1 MRWKLILASVLVEA
15 IMLVALVWNGL
26 RLTDESLQRQAETR
40 LGEISVLLN
49 AALGPALAMQ
59 DYAPAADVFK
69 QSRRPDGIQYF
80 VLTDPRGKRL
90 LSDGWP
96 ADAPLP
102 PHQDGF
108 DSGQIGESANLRI
121 PITLSAQTYGH
132 LHFGISTK
140 FLLDAR
146 QHLIRQ
152 SLIIAALAIVL
163 SLLLLSMIALWITRH
178 LKQLQL
184 ASDAVSRGDYS
195 VSVSVKV
202 ESTDEIGKLAAAF
215 NRMTDHIG
223 VQLAEL
229 SASEMRFKSLLN
241 LSTDLYWEQDCNFRF
256 THRASSRLPAGTRQ
270 FSNLL
275 VGKQRWELDTTL
287 TADEWMPHRAKLAA
301 HETFR
306 DLEYG
311 VHHPDGTT
319 SFHLVH
325 GEPIFDEK
333 GNFSGYRGTATDITQ
348 RKQLE
353 ASLRLSATVFAE
365 AHESIVITDRD
376 GKIVDSNPTASE
388 MTGYSRD
395 NLLGRNALEQFEFEA
410 FHLDHESIS
419 RLAQSGH
426 WRGETR
432 RQRKN
437 GESFPALL
445 TISVVRDPA
454 GKTLNYILIFSDIT
468 ALKTQHEKLEALA
481 HYDALTHLPNRV
493 LLADRLQH
501 GLRQAR
507 RKKELL
513 AVAYL
518 DLDGF
523 KQVNDTLGHDA
534 GDTLLIEVA
543 TRLQNCVRSSDTA
556 ARLGGD
562 EFVLL
567 LHANDFGDCE
577 AALLRVLGALAS
589 DFMINGQNV
598 AISASI
604 GVTLFPYDNADPDV
618 LLRHADQAM
627 YVAKQSGRN
636 RYNFFDAELDQRQ
649 QSNQAQ
655 IARIAAALDAEE
667 FVLFYQPKVDMRSGE
682 VFGAEALIRWQ
693 HPERGTLSP
702 AEFLPLIEETDF
714 SVTLGEWVVESAV
727 KQQEIWQ
734 KSALTVTVSVNVTPR
749 HIQSPEFVKN
759 LRELLAAHPS
769 VSPATLEFEIVE
781 SAALEDIQHIS
792 EIMSECVSLGVS
804 FALDD
809 FGTGYSSLTYFRRL
823 PAQTLKI
830 DQSFIRD
837 MLVDPEDMAIAQ
849 GVIGLAQAFQRTVV
863 AEGAETTEHG
873 TRLLEMGCHLAQG
886 YGIARPMPASELP
899 GWIKNFR
906 APQAW
911 NQANK

>member
-1 MRWKLILASVLVEA
+1 MRWKLILACALVEA
-15 IMLVALVWNGL
+15 VMLVALVWNGL

-49 AALGPALAMQ
+49 AALGPAMATQ
-59 DYAPAADVFK
+59 DYAPVADVFK
-69 QSRRPDGIQYF
+69 QSRRADGIQYF

-102 PHQDGF
+102 AHPAGV
-108 DSGQIGESANLRI
+108 DSGEIGESANLQI
-121 PITLSAQTYGH
+121 PITLSGQTYGY

-140 FLLDAR
+140 FLLDTR

-152 SLIIAALAIVL
+152 SLIIAALAIAL
-163 SLLLLSMIALWITRH
+163 SLLLLSTIALWITRH
-178 LKQLQL
+178 LTQLQL
-184 ASDAVSRGDYS
+184 ASEAVSKGDYS
-195 VSVSVKV
+195 VSVNID
-202 ESTDEIGKLAAAF
+202 STDEIGKLAAAF

-229 SASEMRFKSLLN
+229 SASEKRFKSLLN
-241 LSTDLYWEQDCNFRF
+241 LSTDLYWEQDSDFRF
-256 THRASSRLPAGTRQ
+256 TRRDFPRLPAGTRHLGN
-270 FSNLL
+270 FLI
-275 VGKQRWELDTTL
+275 GKQRWEVDTTL
-287 TADEWMPHRAKLAA
+287 TPEEWMPHQQQLAA
-301 HETFR
+301 HQTFR

-365 AHESIVITDRD
+365 AHESIVITDSSW
-376 GKIVDSNPTASE
+376 KIVDSNPTASE
-388 MTGYSRD
+388 MTGYARD
-395 NLLGRNALEQFEFEA
+395 ELMGRNALEQFEFGACDLDQEA
-410 FHLDHESIS
+410 IS
-419 RLAQSGH
+419 RLTQSGH

-432 RQRKN
+432 RQRKT
-437 GESFPALL
+437 GKSFPALL
-445 TISVVRDPA
+445 TISAVRDAA
-454 GKTLNYILIFSDIT
+454 GATLNYIFIFSDIT

-481 HYDALTHLPNRV
+481 HYDALTHLPNRA

-507 RKKELL
+507 RNNELL

-567 LHANDFGDCE
+567 LHADDFGDCE
-577 AALLRVLGALAS
+577 AALLRVLASVAS
-589 DFMINGQNV
+589 DFIIDGHHV

-604 GVTLFPYDNADPDV
+604 GVTLFPYDNADPEV

-649 QSNQAQ
+649 QQNQAQ
-655 IARIAAALDAEE
+655 IARIAAAFDAEE

-682 VFGAEALIRWQ
+682 VFGAEALIRWL
-693 HPERGTLSP
+693 HPERGILSP
-702 AEFLPLIEETDF
+702 AEFLPLIDESEL
-714 SVTLGEWVVESAV
+714 SVMLGEWVVETAV

-734 KSALTVTVSVNVTPR
+734 KSALTVTVSVNITPR
-749 HIQSPEFVKN
+749 HIQSPAFVKN
-759 LRELLAAHPS
+759 LRHLLAAHPS
-769 VSPATLEFEIVE
+769 VAPKTLEFEIVE

-792 EIMSECVSLGVS
+792 EIMNECVSLGVS

-849 GVIGLAQAFQRTVV
+849 GVIGLAQAFQRTVI
-863 AEGAETTEHG
+863 AEGAETAEHG

-899 GWIKNFR
+899 GWIEDFR
-906 APQAW
+906 APLAW
-911 NQANK
+911 TEANK